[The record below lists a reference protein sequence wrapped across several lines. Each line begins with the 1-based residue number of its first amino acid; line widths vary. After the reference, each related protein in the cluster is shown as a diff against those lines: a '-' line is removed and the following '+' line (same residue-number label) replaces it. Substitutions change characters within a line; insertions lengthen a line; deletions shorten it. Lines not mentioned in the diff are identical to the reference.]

1 VIDITTNRGN
11 DMNDISIFSKG
22 PITMNS
28 LDFLNQIINP
38 ARTEYGEREV
48 KNTNFS
54 AKIEDELDDL
64 PAVKIIYRFGN
75 EMRTYDLTIEQ
86 LTLVGMRESKAVRR
100 QVLEKLKAID
110 NKAKPAIPQTY
121 AAALLEA
128 GRLALEV
135 EKQAEQLLLAK
146 PKVEFVDKFTSKD
159 ALQNATQV
167 GQTLKMSAVKLNRT
181 LDELGGIY
189 NKSVKRGRVFCL
201 SWVVDGYGKMV
212 QSEAGYPQA
221 MFTTSGVVRVTELL
235 TTNGVI

>member
-1 VIDITTNRGN
+1 
-11 DMNDISIFSKG
+11 MNEISNFSKE
-22 PITMNS
+22 PITMS
-28 LDFLNQIINP
+28 S
-38 ARTEYGEREV
+38 REI
-48 KNTNFS
+48 S
-54 AKIEDELDDL
+54 
-64 PAVKIIYRFGN
+64 
-75 EMRTYDLTIEQ
+75 
-86 LTLVGMRESKAVRR
+86 TLVGSSHDNVLKTIRRLIDGGIVSKTEPRSYQHQQNKQTYYEYFLNKRDSLIVVVRLSPEFTAVVIDRWQELERE
-100 QVLEKLKAID
+100 LENA
-110 NKAKPAIPQTY
+110 NKPAIPQTY

-189 NKSVKRGRVFCL
+189 NKSVKRGRVFSQ
-201 SWVVDGYGKMV
+201 SWIDDGYGKMV
-212 QSEAGYPQA
+212 QTEAGYPQA
-221 MFTTSGVVRVTELL
+221 IFTTSGVVRVTELL

>member
-1 VIDITTNRGN
+1 
-11 DMNDISIFSKG
+11 MSEISIFSKE
-22 PITMNS
+22 PITMS
-28 LDFLNQIINP
+28 S
-38 ARTEYGEREV
+38 REI
-48 KNTNFS
+48 
-54 AKIEDELDDL
+54 AE
-64 PAVKIIYRFGN
+64 
-75 EMRTYDLTIEQ
+75 
-86 LTLVGMRESKAVRR
+86 LVGSRHDKVKQSIERLAEKGVISKPPLGDGDKSANGVVEKVCIFSGEQGKRDSIIVVAQLSPEFTAR
-100 QVLEKLKAID
+100 LVDRWQELEQELENA
-110 NKAKPAIPQTY
+110 NKPAIPQTY

-212 QSEAGYPQA
+212 QGEAGYPQA